1 MGPLGHSI
9 SQCIVDFA
17 HGKRCVIAK
26 VAGDDWERSWPA
38 TEMTMLA
45 CTDQGEGFNVAQL
58 HRTSIFPTPT
68 PCLIALLLIC
78 KILHSL
84 TSTDTFSGLSHGIAA
99 PDSANKLVF
108 NVS

>member
-45 CTDQGEGFNVAQL
+45 CTDQGGSSILPSCLGPPSFL
-58 HRTSIFPTPT
+58 HQHLASM
-68 PCLIALLLIC
+68 PCY
-78 KILHSL
+78 
-84 TSTDTFSGLSHGIAA
+84 
-99 PDSANKLVF
+99 
-108 NVS
+108 